1 MNPRTHQP
9 KKTSSLPNI
18 IITIT
23 TTITTARIADMGRWW
38 SCPDIAVTIITT
50 TTTATTAIEVA
61 SSGMTVKQDLRVL
74 FFCVL
79 RGLEWG

>member
-1 MNPRTHQP
+1 
-9 KKTSSLPNI
+9 
-18 IITIT
+18 
-23 TTITTARIADMGRWW
+23 MGRWW
-38 SCPDIAVTIITT
+38 SCPDIAVTIITTT